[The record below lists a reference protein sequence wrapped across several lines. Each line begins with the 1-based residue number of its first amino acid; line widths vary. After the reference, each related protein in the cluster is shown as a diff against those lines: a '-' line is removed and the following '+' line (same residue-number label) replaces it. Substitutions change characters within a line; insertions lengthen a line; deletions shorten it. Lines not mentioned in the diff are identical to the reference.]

1 MPARSVRPPRQT
13 MKRFAFRAP
22 SRPTLRLFLGTLL
35 ISLLAK
41 GAALQQGFGLDD
53 YGFALEETQAGALFW
68 QARIAGGWLVKL
80 LQALQFDPVHSQ
92 FAWSAAFITIGAL
105 LGTLVARYWHLH
117 REGWIAFA
125 VAALVAIHPYGCD
138 SLHMRS
144 ALSVAAPILVA
155 VALLLIPER
164 WTPRRLA
171 AGTLVVAMAVSIN
184 QLILHYLLTVVL
196 VSAAVGWGRLL
207 AWASPRGWPS
217 RAWRLVRPGRI
228 VRHKT
233 TALVACA
240 LGGTAIY
247 AAVTQLYISWRHL
260 ELTQRTQLLPL
271 AGAEERGRQ
280 VWRWLG
286 RHLVGPEALLT
297 PIAKTLL
304 LVALA
309 AALLGLLRRLRSPSP
324 GRSLAAVLV
333 VLAALGAALPGTLGL
348 LLLLREFWPAPRVIA
363 PVAIFWAGVV
373 ALVYLLYGEW
383 VRRGLAVVVSI
394 VLVSFVGIDNRVFSE
409 QLRLNRRD
417 ALLANRIVMRLEMSP
432 GFSAASRLVVIGKP
446 AQYTLP
452 FRTQAHDTNVS
463 ALRAEWSKR
472 QIVREIS
479 GYRFA
484 TPSAFEV
491 TAAALY
497 CARAQPFPAP
507 DSVIVQERLAIACLG
522 GSE

>member
-1 MPARSVRPPRQT
+1 

-22 SRPTLRLFLGTLL
+22 SRPTWRLFLGTLL
-35 ISLLAK
+35 CSFLAK

-53 YGFALEETQAGALFW
+53 YGFALEETQAGVLFW
-68 QARIAGGWLVKL
+68 QARIGGGLLDNL
-80 LQALQFDPVHSQ
+80 LQTLQFDPVHSQ
-92 FAWSAAFITIGAL
+92 FVWSAAFITIWAL

-125 VAALVAIHPYGCD
+125 VATLVAIHPYGCD

-171 AGTLVVAMAVSIN
+171 GGTLLVAVAVSIN
-184 QLILHYLLTVVL
+184 QLTLHYLLMVVL
-196 VSAAVGWGRLL
+196 VSTAVGWGRTL
-207 AWASPRGWPS
+207 AWASSRGWPS
-217 RAWRLVRPGRI
+217 RARRLVRPGRI

-240 LGGTAIY
+240 LGGTAVY
-247 AAVTQLYISWRHL
+247 AAVAQLYISWRHL
-260 ELTQRTQLLPL
+260 KLTQRTQLLPL
-271 AGAEERGRQ
+271 AAAGERGRQ

-286 RHLVGPEALLT
+286 SHLAGPEALLT
-297 PIAKTLL
+297 PIAKALL

-309 AALLGLLRRLRSPSP
+309 VALLGLLRQLRWPSP
-324 GRSLAAVLV
+324 GRSLAAALV

-348 LLLLREFWPAPRVIA
+348 LLVLREFWPAPRVIA

-373 ALVYLLYGEW
+373 ALAYLLHGEW
-383 VRRGLAVVVSI
+383 VRRALAVLVSV

-417 ALLANRIVMRLEMSP
+417 ALLANRIVMRLETAP
-432 GFSAASRLVVIGKP
+432 GFSAASRLVMSGKP

-452 FRTQAHDTNVS
+452 FLTQTYDTNVS

-479 GYRFA
+479 GYRLA
-484 TPSAFEV
+484 TPSAVEV
-491 TAAALY
+491 AAAAAY
-497 CARAQPFPAP
+497 CAQAQPFPAP
-507 DSVIVQERLAIACLG
+507 DSVVVQDGLAIVCLG
-522 GSE
+522 GSD